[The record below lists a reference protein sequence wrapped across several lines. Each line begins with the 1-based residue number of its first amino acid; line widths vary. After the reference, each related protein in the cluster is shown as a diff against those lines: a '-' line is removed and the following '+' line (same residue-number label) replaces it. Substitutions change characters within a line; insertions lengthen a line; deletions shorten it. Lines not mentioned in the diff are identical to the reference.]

1 MDVHA
6 HLAQLRELVE
16 TARPMPLSASC
27 LVNRAAALECIAAL
41 ESALPERI
49 SAADQV
55 LADAD
60 AVMAAA
66 REGAEVLLAE
76 AALERDRRLE
86 ATSDGACAL
95 AWAEQVRTEAEST
108 AAARTAEVDGYVE
121 SKLANLEVALERML
135 ELTRRA
141 AAQAAASGAV
151 AAGPGESGA
160 VELARSLERTL
171 EAVRR
176 GRERLHAA
184 DEHALGAPTLGAD
197 PLDQDLDP
205 LGPRDR
211 GDPEGR

>member
-6 HLAQLRELVE
+6 QLAQLRELVE

-27 LVNRAAALECIAAL
+27 LVNRSAVLARISAI

-49 SAADQV
+49 AAADQI

-66 REGAEVLLAE
+66 RDQAEALLAE

-86 ATSDGACAL
+86 ATADGASAM
-95 AWAEQVRTEAEST
+95 AWAEQIRLEAESV

-141 AAQAAASGAV
+141 VGQGA
-151 AAGPGESGA
+151 ESGA
-160 VELARSLERTL
+160 GELARSLERTL

-184 DEHALGAPTLGAD
+184 DDLGLGGSALGSDALEYDT
-197 PLDQDLDP
+197 DP
-205 LGPRDR
+205 LGPRD
-211 GDPEGR
+211 PETLDGR